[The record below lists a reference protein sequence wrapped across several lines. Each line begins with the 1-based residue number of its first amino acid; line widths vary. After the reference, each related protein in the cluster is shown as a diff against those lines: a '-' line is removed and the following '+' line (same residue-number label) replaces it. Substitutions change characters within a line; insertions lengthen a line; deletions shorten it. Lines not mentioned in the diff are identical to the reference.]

1 MRSDVGKDDIYS
13 NGFSKSDHIKS
24 LLISKNTFCGSVN
37 INEIKDKKLELELHF
52 LASNFL
58 A

>member
-1 MRSDVGKDDIYS
+1 MTFIAMDSP
-13 NGFSKSDHIKS
+13 NPHMKS
-24 LLISKNTFCGSVN
+24 LFISKNNTFCGSIN